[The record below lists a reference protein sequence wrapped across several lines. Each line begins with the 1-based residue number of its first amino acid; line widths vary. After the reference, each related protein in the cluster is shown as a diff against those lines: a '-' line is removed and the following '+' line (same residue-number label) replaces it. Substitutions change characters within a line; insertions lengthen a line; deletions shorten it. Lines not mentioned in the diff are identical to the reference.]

1 MFDLTR
7 QRQFDSVELKYGSH
21 QRRDDGMCAM
31 ELVAFLAGEQHT
43 DHPDCACPVLTGYT
57 IRLNDSM
64 PEVWRRQLKPYLPL
78 LIGSRDGREA
88 ERAALLA
95 WQAVRVF
102 MPIMLEACHMPE
114 QAARFRSFQHGL
126 DAAAD
131 ASYAVYATIG
141 NTPVSNRVANVA
153 RTVIM
158 LTARAAYSA
167 HCAGAARAPHM
178 GRALDAS
185 DTADIAVSLTRV
197 AEPATV
203 WRLAIEALDEALAV
217 GAEARAEKQAQRR
230 REAAT
235 VEA

>member
-7 QRQFDSVELKYGSH
+7 QKQFDSVQLKYGSH

-31 ELVAFLAGEQHT
+31 ELVAFLAGEEHT

-57 IRLNDSM
+57 IRLNDAM
-64 PEVWRRQLKPYLPL
+64 PEEWRQQLKPYLPL
-78 LIGSRDGREA
+78 LIGSRDGRES

-95 WQAVRVF
+95 WRAVRVF
-102 MPIMLEACHMPE
+102 MPIILDACHMPE
-114 QAARFRSFQHGL
+114 RAAAFRDFRRGL

-131 ASYAVYATIG
+131 AAYAVYATIG
-141 NTPVSNRVANVA
+141 NTPLSNRVANVA
-153 RTVIM
+153 RSVIM

-185 DTADIAVSLTRV
+185 DTADVAIHLTRIV
-197 AEPATV
+197 EPAGI
-203 WRLAIEALDEALAV
+203 WRQSIEALDEALAV
-217 GAEARAEKQAQRR
+217 GAEARAERRERRR
-230 REAAT
+230 REAAS
-235 VEA
+235 VGA